1 MENLCSSVKNGKLF
15 NYKIM
20 CENKDELLSG
30 LIEEI
35 ITNHADGSLISHE
48 WLKKK
53 CGLETPIIADYKD
66 TKEFLEVYQATQ
78 FAYMSIVDALRWELL
93 ENENMY
99 LKNVRG
105 DGYEILN
112 AKDQTQFGF
121 DRFNDGLRKL
131 IKETNLI
138 MNNVRTVNCE
148 QQSKDN
154 DLRAKYA
161 AMRMMLETIRK

>member
-1 MENLCSSVKNGKLF
+1 
-15 NYKIM
+15 M
-20 CENKDELLSG
+20 CEAKDELLSA

-35 ITNHADGSLISHE
+35 LTNYADGSLISHE
-48 WLKKK
+48 WLRKRS
-53 CGLETPIIADYKD
+53 GIETPIISDYAD
-66 TKEFLEVYQATQ
+66 TREFLEVYQANQ
-78 FAYMSIVDALRWELL
+78 FAYMQIVDAIRWELL
-93 ENENMY
+93 EKENMY

-112 AKDQTQFGF
+112 AKDQTQFGY

-138 MNNVRTVNCE
+138 MNNVRAVNSE

-161 AMRMMLETIRK
+161 AMKMLLETVKAK

>member
-1 MENLCSSVKNGKLF
+1 
-15 NYKIM
+15 
-20 CENKDELLSG
+20 
-30 LIEEI
+30 
-35 ITNHADGSLISHE
+35 
-48 WLKKK
+48 
-53 CGLETPIIADYKD
+53 
-66 TKEFLEVYQATQ
+66 
-78 FAYMSIVDALRWELL
+78 MSIVDALRWELL

>member
-1 MENLCSSVKNGKLF
+1 MRE
-15 NYKIM
+15 
-20 CENKDELLSG
+20 ERDELLSA

-35 ITNHADGSLISHE
+35 LTNHSDGSLISHE
-48 WLKKK
+48 WLRRRS
-53 CGLETPIIADYKD
+53 GLEIPVISDYND
-66 TKEFLEVYQATQ
+66 TRDFIEAYQANQ
-78 FAYMSIVDALRWELL
+78 FAYMQIVDAIRWELL
-93 ENENMY
+93 ESENMY

-112 AKDQTQFGF
+112 AKDQTQFGY
-121 DRFNDGLRKL
+121 DRFQDGLKKL

-138 MNNVRTVNCE
+138 MNNVRRVNPE

-161 AMRMMLETIRK
+161 AMKMMLDSMKR

>member
-1 MENLCSSVKNGKLF
+1 
-15 NYKIM
+15 M
-20 CENKDELLSG
+20 CDNKDELLSA

-35 ITNHADGSLISHE
+35 VTNHADGSLISHE
-48 WLKKK
+48 WLRKK
-53 CGLETPIIADYKD
+53 CGVEIPSISDYKG

-78 FAYMSIVDALRWELL
+78 FTYMQFVDAIRWRLL
-93 ENENMY
+93 ESENMY
-99 LKNVRG
+99 LRNVRG
-105 DGYEILN
+105 DGYEILS
-112 AKDQTQFGF
+112 ASDQTRFGY

-138 MNNVRTVNCE
+138 MNNVRTVNSE

-161 AMRMMLETIRK
+161 AMRMMLESIKR